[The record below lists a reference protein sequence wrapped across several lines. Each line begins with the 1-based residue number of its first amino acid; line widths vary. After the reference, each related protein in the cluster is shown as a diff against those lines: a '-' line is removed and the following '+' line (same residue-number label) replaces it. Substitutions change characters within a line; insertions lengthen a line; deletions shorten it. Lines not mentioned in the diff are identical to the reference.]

1 MANLL
6 HLLTTLRLKHIAH
19 ILPLT
24 RLPSSLTP
32 VQPVIYIPTVQT
44 LNPSNRHPLA
54 LSMDSE
60 MVAEQSKVVVKLN
73 FMPSYQLVANLFS
86 SYRVHATCQTPHP
99 HSSQSLALTKRIVIP
114 YLVMGGVLLSRIET
128 VANSSMMR

>member
-19 ILPLT
+19 VLPLT

-32 VQPVIYIPTVQT
+32 VQPVIYIWTVQT
-44 LNPSNRHPLA
+44 LNPSNLHPLV
-54 LSMDSE
+54 LSMDLE
-60 MVAEQSKVVVKLN
+60 MVAERSKVMVKPN
-73 FMPSYQLVANLFS
+73 FTPNYQLVANLFS
-86 SYRVHATCQTPHP
+86 SYRVHAMCQTPHP
-99 HSSQSLALTKRIVIP
+99 RSSQSLALTKRIVTP
-114 YLVMGGVLLSRIET
+114 YLVMGSVLLLRIET